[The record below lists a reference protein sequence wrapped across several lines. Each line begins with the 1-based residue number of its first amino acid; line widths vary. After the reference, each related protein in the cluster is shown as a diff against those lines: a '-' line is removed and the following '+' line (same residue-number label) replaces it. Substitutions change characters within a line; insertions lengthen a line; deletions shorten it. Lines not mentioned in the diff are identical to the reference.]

1 MCDKRTVAFTIC
13 AKNYIGLAQILES
26 SMIKTNPNTDFYIF
40 VADEMDDSD
49 LMALPHNVLVAKNT
63 LDISATLWENMSF
76 WYDLTSFCTAI
87 KPLCFKWLIEHTKYE
102 KMIYF
107 DPDIYV
113 FNSLNYIF
121 DKLDIYDVVLT
132 PHILQIEKQFS
143 GDIQEK
149 GILYSGIYN
158 LGFIALKVG
167 AVANQIISWWGQ
179 RLEKY
184 CTANSLDSYFYDQ
197 RWIDFLPAFFGND
210 SIFISRNFGMNVAP
224 WNFYEREVVMKNKD
238 IYVKNRIINDG
249 TCDNLLFVH
258 YSGYNYL
265 QLKKR
270 RVLQKNIPNMSEY
283 SDIEVILNI
292 YANELE
298 SMSDTFNKFINNVYT
313 YNFFDNGEKIDNFHR
328 RLYYS
333 LISKGEVFEHP
344 FSAAGEFY
352 KILKERKMFSKKY
365 AINVDKI
372 SHNDLDLFSDKLYR
386 FNQITSLLYYF
397 LGYNRYV
404 ALLRLLKHY
413 SRTEAQIHLLNKRFM
428 RSNLI

>member
-1 MCDKRTVAFTIC
+1 MCNKKNVAFTIC

-26 SMIKTNPNTDFYIF
+26 SIIKTNPNTDFYIF
-40 VADEMDDSD
+40 VADEISDSD
-49 LMALPHNVLVAKNT
+49 LIVLPHNVLVAKKT

-87 KPLCFKWLIEHTKYE
+87 KPLCFKWFIEHTKYE

-113 FNSLNYIF
+113 FNSLDYIF
-121 DKLDIYDVVLT
+121 EQLDIYDVVLT
-132 PHILQIEKQFS
+132 PHILQIEKKFS
-143 GDIQEK
+143 GDIKEK

-158 LGFIALKVG
+158 LGFIALRVG
-167 AVANQIISWWGQ
+167 TVTDKIISWWGQ
-179 RLEKY
+179 RLEEY

-197 RWIDFLPAFFGND
+197 RWIDFLPAFFGNN
-210 SIFISRNFGMNVAP
+210 SVFISRNFGMNVAP
-224 WNFYEREVVMKNKD
+224 WNFYEREIVIKD
-238 IYVKNRIINDG
+238 KEICVKNRIINDD

-258 YSGYNYL
+258 YSGYNYS
-265 QLKKR
+265 QLKKGK
-270 RVLQKNIPNMSEY
+270 VLQRNIPNMSEY

-298 SMSDTFNKFINNVYT
+298 NKSDVFNKFINNTYT

-333 LISKGEVFEHP
+333 LISRGEIIEHP
-344 FSAAGEFY
+344 FSITGRFY
-352 KILKERKMFSKKY
+352 NMLKKKKMISKKHI
-365 AINVDKI
+365 INVDKI
-372 SHNDLDLFSDKLYR
+372 SHNDLGQFSHKLYR
-386 FNQITSLLYYF
+386 FNQITSFLYYF
-397 LGYNRYV
+397 LGYDRYV

-413 SRTEAQIHLLNKRFM
+413 SRSEAQIHLLDKQFM
-428 RSNLI
+428 RNNLI